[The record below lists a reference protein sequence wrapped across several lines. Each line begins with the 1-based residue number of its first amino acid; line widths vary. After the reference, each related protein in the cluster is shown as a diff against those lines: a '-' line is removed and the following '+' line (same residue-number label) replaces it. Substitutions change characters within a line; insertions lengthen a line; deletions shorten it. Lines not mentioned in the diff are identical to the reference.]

1 MSDEFKIVFDAMQT
15 AQSDAQRTAN
25 QISQSASEQA
35 NRMQSTLGSG
45 AWGDDAAEAAFQSYQ
60 MRQKAT
66 GYHTDGMNAE
76 SAAYG
81 NVHDIG
87 HQTLQQAKNIVSN
100 I

>member
-1 MSDEFKIVFDAMQT
+1 MSDEFKIVFDSMQT
-15 AQSDAQRTAN
+15 ARSDAQRTAN
-25 QISQSASEQA
+25 QISQSAGEQV
-35 NRMQSTLGSG
+35 NRMQGVLGG

-76 SAAYG
+76 GSAYG
-81 NVHDIG
+81 NVADIG
-87 HQTLQQAKNIVSN
+87 QQALRQAINIVSN